1 MNNAQSETF
10 GSAGDRLSP
19 AEFRERFRVSL
30 GTLPNGNKIEVLA
43 VKITN
48 DNWQMIPSM
57 RRVRSYLIDLYGQKV
72 SFLSETMRTDGD
84 VLVFEYTE

>member
-30 GTLPNGNKIEVLA
+30 GTLPDGSKIEVLA

-48 DNWQMIPSM
+48 DNYHVIPSM
-57 RRVRSYLIDLYGQKV
+57 RNVRSYLIELYGCKI
-72 SFLSETMRTDGD
+72 SFLSESLSSNGEI
-84 VLVFEYTE
+84 LVFRYSE